1 MKDLSWDDYYE
12 RFYDWAPATQKSRS
26 YNLTGYGPAD
36 EVFEIALEF
45 AYDDEKFAT
54 RFIGKAM
61 DAGVHFTPEQVLEF
75 ALYTDKATLGRM
87 ALGASPSFTE
97 DQLEEIYMSIEDDD
111 FERLSEKTGIDIFED
126 PQDDQ
131 DGWDDEEDYENPP
144 VKVGFFTK
152 LMAAVGIVDLAGR
165 ADRSRHSG
173 RCNGDCA
180 HCPPHYG
187 YRYGRWYYGHGHQY
201 GCEFGGNKGDGSI

>member
-54 RFIGKAM
+54 RFIRKAM

-75 ALYTDKATLGRM
+75 SLYADKATLGRM

-97 DQLEEIYMSIEDDD
+97 DQMEEIYIVAARARWQTARSTRQKIRMNKKREGRPLYS
-111 FERLSEKTGIDIFED
+111 R
-126 PQDDQ
+126 
-131 DGWDDEEDYENPP
+131 PP
-144 VKVGFFTK
+144 FAFF
-152 LMAAVGIVDLAGR
+152 IR
-165 ADRSRHSG
+165 
-173 RCNGDCA
+173 
-180 HCPPHYG
+180 
-187 YRYGRWYYGHGHQY
+187 
-201 GCEFGGNKGDGSI
+201 